1 MSNKKAPLRHKVFGI
16 SDSLLDATRA
26 ILMGQKQEVELE
38 PEEEKKLALAE
49 DEVNEHKGDKP
60 HKHPH
65 PPVENEAVDM
75 DSVNAEKALK
85 HDCAK
90 HVNHE
95 EWGKGHCVPGMH
107 TIELVSEDEGTVTHY
122 DVMFSHGVE
131 EDVPVEDLEIVTEMH
146 HGHSRKKKVKSEA
159 LDAVDPSELKGK
171 HKHRKDKDIDNDG
184 DEDDSDKYLH
194 KRRKAVHKAIKKG
207 S

>member
-1 MSNKKAPLRHKVFGI
+1 MSDKKTPMRHKVFGI

-49 DEVNEHKGDKP
+49 AEDVNS
-60 HKHPH
+60 
-65 PPVENEAVDM
+65 A
-75 DSVNAEKALK
+75 NAEKALK

-107 TIELVSEDEGTVTHY
+107 TIELVSEDEGNVTHY

-194 KRRKAVHKAIKKG
+194 KRRKAVHKAIKKDG
-207 S
+207 